1 MSLLTAMLDDAQLT
15 NKKHFVLQQQSGKQT
30 EEKMHFQ
37 QRMGQL
43 LGDTLGDTT
52 TSDSSPVVS
61 QLVTLSIR
69 QVHVLSMHGASRVSG
84 GTGCLPK

>member
-1 MSLLTAMLDDAQLT
+1 MSVLTAMLDDAQLT
-15 NKKHFVLQQQSGKQT
+15 NNKHFTLQQQSGKQI
-30 EEKMHFQ
+30 EDKMHFQ
-37 QRMGQL
+37 QKMGQL
-43 LGDTLGDTT
+43 LGNTT